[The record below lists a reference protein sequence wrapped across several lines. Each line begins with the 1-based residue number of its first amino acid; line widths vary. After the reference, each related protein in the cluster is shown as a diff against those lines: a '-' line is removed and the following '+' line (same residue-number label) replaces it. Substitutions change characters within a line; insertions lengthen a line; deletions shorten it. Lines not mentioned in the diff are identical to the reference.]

1 MRSRRANSALQSNQL
16 DLFRPST
23 KVSPR
28 GVLEASQW
36 TFGSTNGKE
45 IYQLHLDLATPAI
58 TTAEKANAP
67 AVGLPTLDGFLSYVA
82 FRAALG
88 KALQMDPDPELSKQ
102 LLWQWSGALRDSN
115 MWIDFEL
122 PLAKIPFREEELK
135 PLFDCSVG
143 LPIDGNGD
151 ILTPVQ
157 AFFTADGHNYKVYPD
172 VVDSI
177 PLRRRVTEPFG
188 RPIRLKGELDA
199 SRGATKALD
208 NRLYFPLTKGYVFFF
223 RGDKNGVERLLEYA
237 INERIGLGKKTTL
250 GYGQLA
256 SFEIK
261 LRPEVKATWAKQI
274 SSPIHGNDRFALIK
288 DLPYDR
294 VFSRR
299 QIQDEQNQKRQGE
312 RNQELFGCRRFSLV
326 AVIETFGTYRPPYW
340 LRDQRTQIVR
350 YGSIIQAR

>member
-1 MRSRRANSALQSNQL
+1 MRSRRSNSAPQSNQL
-16 DLFRPST
+16 DLFMTST
-23 KVSPR
+23 KVSPKE
-28 GVLEASQW
+28 VLETSQW
-36 TFGSTNGKE
+36 TFASTTSKE
-45 IYQLHLDLATPAI
+45 IYQLRLDLATPAI

-67 AVGLPTLDGFLSYVA
+67 AIGLPTLDGFLSYVA

-88 KALQMDPDPELSKQ
+88 KALQTNSDPELSKQ
-102 LLWQWSGALRDSN
+102 LLWQWNRALRDSN

-122 PLAKIPFREEELK
+122 PLRKIPFPKEELK

-151 ILTPVQ
+151 VLTPVQ

-188 RPIRLKGELDA
+188 RPMRLKRELDA
-199 SRGATKALD
+199 SRGSTKALD

-223 RGDKNGVERLLEYA
+223 RGDKDGVERLLEYA

-250 GYGQLA
+250 GYGQIA

-261 LRPEVKATWAKQI
+261 PRPDVKATWTK
-274 SSPIHGNDRFALIK
+274 SLSGPLYSNDKLALIK

-294 VFSRR
+294 VFARR
-299 QIQDEQNQKRQGE
+299 EKMPDTH
-312 RNQELFGCRRFSLV
+312 NQELFGCERFALV
-326 AVIETFGTYRPPYW
+326 AVIETFGAYRPPYW
-340 LRDQRTQIVR
+340 LREQRTQIVR
-350 YGSIIQAR
+350 YGSIIQAREK